1 MITNWYD
8 VTLARLEDLWGGFL
22 DFIPALVGAIIVFV
36 IGWFI
41 AVGIGKLITE
51 LLKKLRFNRVFERGV
66 WKEALARAEF
76 KIDAAGFIG
85 AIIKWILV
93 IVFLM
98 AAVEILG
105 LKEFAGLLKE
115 ILAYL
120 PNVVVAAFIFVV
132 AVILADILEKVVRA
146 SVESIRT
153 GYGQIVGVIIKWS
166 IWIFAFSII
175 LVQLGVG
182 AALVQ
187 TLFTGL
193 VAVIVIAAGIAF
205 GLGGKDVAADIL
217 KNFQRKLKE

>member
-1 MITNWYD
+1 MIANWYD
-8 VTLARLEDLWGGFL
+8 VTLARLDGLWGGLL

-41 AVGIGKLITE
+41 AIGIGKLVTE
-51 LLKKLRFNRVFERGV
+51 VLKKLRFNRIFERGV
-66 WKEALARAEF
+66 WKEALAKAEF
-76 KIDAAGFIG
+76 KVDAAGFIG
-85 AIIKWILV
+85 AIVKWILV
-93 IVFLM
+93 IVFLV

-105 LKEFAGLLKE
+105 LKEFAGLLKA

-132 AVILADILEKVVRA
+132 AVIMADILEKVVRA

-153 GYGQIVGVIIKWS
+153 GYGQVVGVIIKWS

-205 GLGGKDVAADIL
+205 GLGGKEVAADIL
-217 KNFQRKLKE
+217 KNFYRKIRE